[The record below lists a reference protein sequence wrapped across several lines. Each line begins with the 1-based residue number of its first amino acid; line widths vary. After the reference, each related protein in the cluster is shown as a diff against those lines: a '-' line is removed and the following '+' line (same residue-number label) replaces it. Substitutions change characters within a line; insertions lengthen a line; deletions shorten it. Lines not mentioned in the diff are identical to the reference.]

1 MTIILFL
8 VDTSASMNQ
17 RTYLGTTLIDVAKAA
32 VETFMKIRARDPNS
46 RWDRYML
53 LTFEDPPANVK
64 AGWKESHATFAT
76 ELKNLKAGG
85 LTTMGPSLK
94 NAFDLLNLNRM
105 QTGIDTY
112 GQGRSPFYLEPAVI
126 IVISDGG
133 ALTTPS
139 SVQNEL
145 NLPMNTVVPG
155 SELTKEPF
163 RWDQR
168 IFGLVLRLPGSVPP
182 DVTNFPFIP
191 SADNS
196 SIDVMC
202 EVTGGRSYAVYSQ
215 KMINAALESLVQKVQ
230 SGVVIS
236 FEKFGPDPP
245 PPPLEGLKSE
255 NGSDSNGNAKE
266 NQDVNKQIIE
276 DVLEDKKSIIPV
288 PPQQLQ
294 HPSQQLN
301 NINWQCCRRLIY
313 VPRSAQKGYSVGHWP
328 IPEAFWPDMSNP
340 TLPPRTAHPVVRF
353 SCTPCEPMV
362 IENLPFDKYELE
374 PSPLT
379 QYILERRQPNICW
392 QIFVANSAKYGDMG
406 HPFGYLK
413 ASSALTTVNLFVM
426 PYNYPVLLPLL
437 DELFKVHKLKPT
449 QTWRQQFDK
458 YLKSMPGYYAGP
470 LRRALVRMGAPNLVP
485 DNLDNCLSYS
495 VITYLKKL
503 KNQAKVEMDRLNASV
518 GQKVPLNEGI
528 NVDSR
533 TKTSVLQR
541 RDFSQLL
548 ASLGGNISILKQ
560 ELMTDY
566 SSFRIAVPD
575 PSLRPQCYRNPYDI
589 PRKNLLDQVTR
600 MRKNL
605 LQTSHMA
612 QTLMEQEESHS
623 VPVQQ
628 MGNYQEQLKKQPPP
642 LRPIDNQPIRLHTFG
657 NPFKVNKQNMLMI
670 DEAEDAVVF
679 GNQSPKRKIVD
690 SQTSLGPGRKRK
702 PGPLPRNVP
711 YRVLASPV
719 RTPPASPAWSMSD
732 DNASV
737 LSEDESPLS
746 IVIDEDTD
754 EEGSECASNH
764 VTTPVSNHVISNHN
778 HISRS
783 GDESD
788 QELRSHVM
796 SNNISSDGDLK
807 GTCVAGSTN
816 KYASGAGSANSVT
829 NNKNN
834 SISYNNRMLE
844 IWNFNCK
851 LKTKICKEVKKPG
864 RDFNMLFKYLGTVQ
878 GNLHTRC
885 AFVRDIIQEAMR
897 FKRKSL
903 ITLLKQFEESLLKG
917 DSKNKQ
923 AKLTF
928 TSGSVCSGNSQDE
941 RSQEEE
947 KQA

>member
-64 AGWKESHATFAT
+64 AGWKESHATFSS

-85 LTTMGPSLK
+85 LTSMGPSMK

-126 IVISDGG
+126 IVITDGG

-139 SVQNEL
+139 GVQPEL
-145 NLPMNTVVPG
+145 NLPMNSVVPG
-155 SELTKEPF
+155 TELTKEPF

-182 DVTNFPFIP
+182 DVANFPYIP
-191 SADNS
+191 IAENSA
-196 SIDVMC
+196 IDVMC

-215 KMINAALESLVQKVQ
+215 KMINGALESLVQKVQ
-230 SGVVIS
+230 SGVVIN

-245 PPPLEGLKSE
+245 PPVEGTKQE
-255 NGSDSNGNAKE
+255 NGSDSNGNSKE
-266 NQDVNKQIIE
+266 NQDINRQFI
-276 DVLEDKKSIIPV
+276 DDALEDKKPV
-288 PPQQLQ
+288 PPMLLQQ
-294 HPSQQLN
+294 QQQQPQN
-301 NINWQCCRRLIY
+301 NNTTWQCCRRLIY

-328 IPEAFWPDMSNP
+328 IPEAFWPDVTSP

-353 SCTPCEPMV
+353 SCSPCDPMV

-379 QYILERRQPNICW
+379 QYILERRQPNTCW
-392 QIFVANSAKYGDMG
+392 QIFVANSAKYSDMC

-413 ASSALTTVNLFVM
+413 ASSALTAVNLFVM

-449 QTWRQQFDK
+449 PQWRGQFEK

-470 LRRALVRMGAPNLVP
+470 LRRALARMGAPNLVP

-495 VITYLKKL
+495 IITYLKKL

-518 GQKVPLNEGI
+518 GQKVPLHEGI
-528 NVDSR
+528 TVNSR

-548 ASLGGNISILKQ
+548 ASLEGNMAVLKQ
-560 ELMTDY
+560 EMMADFT
-566 SSFRIAVPD
+566 SFHIAVHD
-575 PSLRPQCYRNPYDI
+575 PTVRPQCYRNPYDI

-600 MRKNL
+600 MRNNL
-605 LQTSHMA
+605 LQTSHTA
-612 QTLMEQEESHS
+612 QTLMEQEERHS

-628 MGNYQEQLKKQPPP
+628 MGNYQEQLKKQPPA
-642 LRPIDNQPIRLHTFG
+642 LRPIDNQPARLHMFG

-679 GNQSPKRKIVD
+679 NTQSPKRK
-690 SQTSLGPGRKRK
+690 SSESMSPGPGRKRK
-702 PGPLPRNVP
+702 PGPLPRDVP
-711 YRVLASPV
+711 YRVLASPSPS
-719 RTPPASPAWSMSD
+719 PPGSPARSLSD
-732 DNASV
+732 DDDTMSN
-737 LSEDESPLS
+737 LSEGEDESPLA
-746 IVIDEDTD
+746 IVVDEDESEPESVDASTD
-754 EEGSECASNH
+754 EDSDAASTTS
-764 VTTPVSNHVISNHN
+764 TTPPTFQSSNKHTTADAETNHISNHN
-778 HISRS
+778 H
-783 GDESD
+783 SD
-788 QELRSHVM
+788 
-796 SNNISSDGDLK
+796 SNSVDTDFDPMVNSMSSDGDFK
-807 GTCVAGSTN
+807 PN
-816 KYASGAGSANSVT
+816 KPSPPAL
-829 NNKNN
+829 NNKHNN
-834 SISYNNRMLE
+834 NNNRNME
-844 IWNFNCK
+844 IWNFNCR
-851 LKTKICKEVKKPG
+851 LRAKIFKEVKKPG
-864 RDFNMLFKYLGTVQ
+864 RDFSVLFKYLTTVQ
-878 GNLHTRC
+878 GNADTRC
-885 AFVRDIIQEAMR
+885 AFIQDIIHEATR
-897 FKRKSL
+897 FKRKFL
-903 ITLLKQFEESLLKG
+903 ITLLKQFEEQTVRAENKNRQ
-917 DSKNKQ
+917 SK
-923 AKLTF
+923 AL
-928 TSGSVCSGNSQDE
+928 SPSHVS
-941 RSQEEE
+941 
-947 KQA
+947 